1 MLSILN
7 FLGRH
12 ATNAMA
18 FGVFLGLVMQPL
30 AAVSKPLLMPAVW
43 ALLVLSMMRLERA
56 AFVSVLKKPARLGT
70 ALIWMLVVSPILMW
84 LLASMFPL
92 HGGVV
97 AAIVM
102 TAGSSPLMSTPAV
115 GMILGLDGTLILA
128 VLVAATLLIPLTLPI
143 TALVLVGLNMETGA
157 LELMWHLGALVGS
170 AAVAAALLRMAV
182 GRRRI
187 EGARVTID
195 GAAVILLWLFAIPLM
210 DGITAR
216 LFAEPARMLFL
227 TALSFAVYIGLM
239 LSAAVIFW
247 LLWRDK
253 RAALSAGL
261 ASGCR
266 NLAVIIAVLPAGV
279 DPEIMTYFA
288 LAQFPIYIMP
298 SLMKPVMGMVLRP
311 LSERPISN
319 VGGST

>member
-1 MLSILN
+1 MVTILN

-12 ATNAMA
+12 ATSAMA
-18 FGVFLGLVMQPL
+18 LGVFLGLVLQPL
-30 AAVSKPLLMPAVW
+30 AAVTKPFLMPAVW

-56 AFVSVLKKPARLGT
+56 AFVTVLQKPVRLGT
-70 ALIWMLVVSPILMW
+70 VTLWMLVVSPVLMW
-84 LLASMFPL
+84 LLVSMFPI

-97 AAIVM
+97 AAMVM
-102 TAGSSPLMSTPAV
+102 TAASSPLMSTPTM
-115 GMILGLDGTLILA
+115 GLILGLDGALILT
-128 VLVAATLLIPLTLPI
+128 VLVVATFLIPLTLPI
-143 TALVLVGLNMETGA
+143 TALVLVGLDMETGA
-157 LELMWHLGALVGS
+157 LDLMWRLGALVGS
-170 AAVAAALLRMAV
+170 AAVAAALLRLGV
-182 GRRRI
+182 GRRCI
-187 EGARVTID
+187 EEARVSID

-239 LSAAVIFW
+239 LSGAVIFG

-253 RAALSAGL
+253 RAALSVGL

-298 SLMKPVMGMVLRP
+298 SLMKPLLGRFLHP
-311 LSERPISN
+311 LSDRPISN
-319 VGGST
+319 LGGPT